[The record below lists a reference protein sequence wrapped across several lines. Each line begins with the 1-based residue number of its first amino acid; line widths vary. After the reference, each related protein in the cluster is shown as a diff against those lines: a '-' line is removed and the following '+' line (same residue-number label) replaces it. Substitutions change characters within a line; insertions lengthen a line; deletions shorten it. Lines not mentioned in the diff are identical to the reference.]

1 MMINCYSVVLSL
13 VVRFRGRMVVAV
25 TDLNTEKKKHVKQ
38 QSLHTRL
45 QRDLADVQNQ
55 LQGASS
61 RVSWRTVVCLSIS

>member
-55 LQGASS
+55 LQGAS
-61 RVSWRTVVCLSIS
+61 

>member
-61 RVSWRTVVCLSIS
+61 RGSWRPVVCLSIS

>member
-55 LQGASS
+55 LQGEC
-61 RVSWRTVVCLSIS
+61 VIS